1 MGHASISIY
10 VYAVARPWPWPLCSP
25 QPWPSPTRHGN
36 FLRVLELPF
45 GRGASGL
52 LPLWLE
58 VPRPVRVGSPEPA
71 RASGVRGSLKP
82 SGAPRT
88 LPLAQPACSDS
99 GIKSVRGPRD
109 GCIGMSKD
117 VRGADT
123 MMGKVGSSLIP
134 AQDTPG
140 CQTFGYQ
147 VVFQAGGFTSL
158 GWARSCQECWL
169 GSEMQVPKRAI
180 GNRQVHFAWPRSLLC
195 TATVSSPV
203 LQDAL
208 SWAQGGQL
216 LCTV

>member
-1 MGHASISIY
+1 
-10 VYAVARPWPWPLCSP
+10 
-25 QPWPSPTRHGN
+25 
-36 FLRVLELPF
+36 
-45 GRGASGL
+45 
-52 LPLWLE
+52 
-58 VPRPVRVGSPEPA
+58 
-71 RASGVRGSLKP
+71 
-82 SGAPRT
+82 
-88 LPLAQPACSDS
+88 
-99 GIKSVRGPRD
+99 
-109 GCIGMSKD
+109 MSKD

-123 MMGKVGSSLIP
+123 QMMRMMGKVGSSLIP

-158 GWARSCQECWL
+158 GWARSACQECWL

-180 GNRQVHFAWPRSLLC
+180 GNRQVHFAWPRSLLLS

-216 LCTV
+216 LSCTV